1 MWCFYS
7 SDDDDKEVDS
17 NIEENVSIED
27 LVPMDSINV
36 GTRDCSCE
44 DDDLDVQ
51 PVVEL
56 QSESRDNTQQKVSV
70 NGISYKKLLENEE
83 AENEKIA
90 SNEVDVV
97 MSPVRKSKLT
107 FREKLEEVRDHA
119 YSSLQVFMS
128 LLKYAR
134 FNNHH
139 LL

>member
-1 MWCFYS
+1 
-7 SDDDDKEVDS
+7 
-17 NIEENVSIED
+17 
-27 LVPMDSINV
+27 MDSINV

-44 DDDLDVQ
+44 DDDLDFQ

-70 NGISYKKLLENEE
+70 KGISYKKLLENEE
-83 AENEKIA
+83 AEKEKIV
-90 SNEVDVV
+90 SNEVDIV